1 MTTNDLIGLAFMFL
15 AFLAA
20 FLLAWFILIWTGPMP
35 LRECINAITNK
46 DEPAPIKQR
55 GDTPKFQPLKQQKPH
70 MVREE
75 IHHTMPLWEWLHRA
89 TLRLLE
95 LWPQLE
101 YDRALRE
108 LTDFADEAVSE
119 YLSRDW
125 EYSEQT
131 ANELAEEYAREYG
144 ETYGSNY

>member
-1 MTTNDLIGLAFMFL
+1 MTTADLIGLAFL
-15 AFLAA
+15 SATFLAA
-20 FLLAWFILIWTGPMP
+20 FILAWLIPIWTGPMS
-35 LRECINAITNK
+35 LRECIKAITDK

-70 MVREE
+70 MVRQESRLP
-75 IHHTMPLWEWLHRA
+75 MLLWEWLHRA

-95 LWPQLE
+95 MWPQWE

-108 LTDFADEAVSE
+108 LTDFADEAVRE
-119 YLSRDW
+119 YPSHDW

-131 ANELAEEYAREYG
+131 AKELAEEYAREYG
-144 ETYGSNY
+144 ENYGSNH